1 MILVMV
7 TWNSYGPYWHSRD
20 NIPKWFA
27 KSGREVGQKYSQEDK
42 ITNICAHGD
51 EKRST
56 SAFLLC
62 KTEKQKG
69 EIVVKNFLPG
79 LVKYVA
85 RISCSPLPVPPLYK
99 IDDTS
104 WQKKWRRH
112 TRVVRHQK
120 KGVGIS
126 AHFRNISSARL
137 NNPRDWEAEE
147 AATLKSNLAGL
158 FLGMRSE
165 GAKNNEG

>member
-1 MILVMV
+1 M
-7 TWNSYGPYWHSRD
+7 
-20 NIPKWFA
+20 
-27 KSGREVGQKYSQEDK
+27 
-42 ITNICAHGD
+42 CAWRRKKLRVRFPTLQD
-51 EKRST
+51 RK
-56 SAFLLC
+56 A
-62 KTEKQKG
+62 KG
-69 EIVVKNFLPG
+69 EIVVKNFLLG

-137 NNPRDWEAEE
+137 NNPRD
-147 AATLKSNLAGL
+147 
-158 FLGMRSE
+158 
-165 GAKNNEG
+165 